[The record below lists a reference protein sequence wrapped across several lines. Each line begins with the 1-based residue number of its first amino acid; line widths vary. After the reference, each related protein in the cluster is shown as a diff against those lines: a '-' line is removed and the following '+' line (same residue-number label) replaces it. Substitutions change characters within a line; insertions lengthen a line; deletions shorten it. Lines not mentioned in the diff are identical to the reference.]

1 MNEFRQQIAAAL
13 WIIAANGEGLGIAT
27 RAALLGGNIEQ
38 ANEPRP
44 PGQWRNLAVNF
55 LATVIFESLPHPH
68 SEPIELDEDDR
79 FPWAFGLQNEPCK
92 RGDRQEESLAQ
103 AQACSPVFQS
113 PGGEQ
118 CLPESKA
125 ETFERASSQNLE
137 QECKQY
143 RVIRIFP
150 FGINKSKGSALC
162 KQMQAALQIMYCHGE
177 VPFST
182 KTYFY
187 GDKKTARSVQ
197 DRRQVLIDAI
207 AFWHRFET
215 LHHLLDGFA
224 AIPLEQLRANK
235 YGFSCN
241 PKFLEELT
249 GD

>member
-44 PGQWRNLAVNF
+44 PGQWRNLAANF

-68 SEPIELDEDDR
+68 SEPIQLNEFDR
-79 FPWAFGLQNEPCK
+79 FPERFDLHIEPCK
-92 RGDRQEESLAQ
+92 RVDPQVESHLP
-103 AQACSPVFQS
+103 AQACNPDQLLA
-113 PGGEQ
+113 GAHQ
-118 CLPESKA
+118 CRHKTEEK
-125 ETFERASSQNLE
+125 FEPASSQNLE
-137 QECKQY
+137 QEGKQY

-150 FGINKSKGSALC
+150 FGVKRNTASTLC
-162 KQMQAALQIMYCHGE
+162 QQMQAALEIMYCHGE

-215 LHHLLDGFA
+215 LHHQLDGLK
-224 AIPLEQLRANK
+224 AIPLEQLRINK
-235 YGFSCN
+235 YGYSCN

-249 GD
+249 GE

>member
-1 MNEFRQQIAAAL
+1 MNEFRHQIAAAL
-13 WIIAANGEGLGIAT
+13 YVLAVNGDGMGIAT
-27 RAALLGGNIEQ
+27 KAALLGGNIEQ

-55 LATVIFESLPHPH
+55 LASVIFESLPHPH

-79 FPWAFGLQNEPCK
+79 FPWAFDLRNEPCK

-125 ETFERASSQNLE
+125 ETCAIDPL
-137 QECKQY
+137 KPPVVL
-143 RVIRIFP
+143 RVFP

-162 KQMQAALQIMYCHGE
+162 KQMQAALQIMYCHGD
-177 VPFST
+177 VPFSI
-182 KTYFY
+182 KTHFY
-187 GDKKTARSVQ
+187 GGKKTARSVQ
-197 DRRQVLIDAI
+197 DRRQVLTDAV
-207 AFWHRFET
+207 AFWHQFESY
-215 LHHLLDGFA
+215 HDLLDGLD

-235 YGFSCN
+235 YGYSVY
-241 PKFLEELT
+241 PKTSEDSVN
-249 GD
+249 G